1 MRFTCSREKL
11 LGGLQIVSSVVST
24 RGMKPVY
31 ESVLIRS
38 REGGLELMGTDLE
51 VAIRFH
57 LTNEGEDEGQGIV
70 IEEAGALVVPAARLT
85 SILREVKD
93 ERVQFVWEQNIL
105 SVECEGSRFR
115 IMGLPEEEFPEIPDF
130 PEQTA
135 IRLPGDLF
143 KRMVSR
149 TSFATAK
156 EKMRYALNGIL
167 FLLKGTTLTMVGTDG
182 RRLAHT
188 SSNVADA
195 GDVDLRAIVP
205 TKGMTQIGKV
215 LGDEEDTIELALEAN
230 QLSARTAHA
239 VVVSRVL
246 EGSFP
251 PFEDVIPM
259 NCERKARVGRDELV
273 AAVRKAALLT
283 NKESQSVR
291 WAFDEG
297 ALTLTSRAAEV
308 GEAHVT
314 VDIEYEGEPAE
325 VAFNPAY
332 VLDGLNV
339 IEDATVTFEFRN
351 PSSPA
356 KMTDGE
362 EFTYVVMPI
371 SIE

>member
-11 LGGLQIVSSVVST
+11 LGGLQIVGSVVST

-38 REGGLELMGTDLE
+38 RDGALEMMGTDLE

-57 LTNEGEDEGQGIV
+57 LTDEDGGIR

-85 SILREVKD
+85 AILREVKD
-93 ERVQFVWEQNIL
+93 DQVDFTWEQNIL
-105 SVECEGSRFR
+105 TVECVGSRFR

-130 PEQTA
+130 PEQAPITVPSA
-135 IRLPGDLF
+135 LF
-143 KRMVSR
+143 QRMVAR
-149 TSFATAK
+149 TSFAAAR
-156 EKMRYALNGIL
+156 EKMRYALNGVL
-167 FLLKGTTLTMVGTDG
+167 LLLKDNRLQMIGTDG
-182 RRLAHT
+182 RRLAHSGAT
-188 SSNVADA
+188 IDDPTGAD
-195 GDVDLRAIVP
+195 LKAIVP
-205 TKGMTQIGKV
+205 TKGMMQISKV
-215 LGDEEDTIELALEAN
+215 VGEEEETIDLALGNN

-251 PFEDVIPM
+251 PFEDVIPV
-259 NCERKARVGRDELV
+259 NCERKARVRRTDLI

-291 WAFDEG
+291 WTFGEG
-297 ALTLTSRAAEV
+297 SLKLTARAAEV
-308 GEAHVT
+308 GEAHVSL
-314 VDIEYEGEPAE
+314 DIEYEGEPAE
-325 VAFNPAY
+325 IAFNPAY

-339 IEDATVTFEFRN
+339 IEAETVTFEFRN

-356 KMTDGE
+356 KMTDGD

>member
-11 LGGLQIVSSVVST
+11 LGGLQIVGSVVST

-38 REGGLELMGTDLE
+38 RDGALEMMGTDLE

-57 LTNEGEDEGQGIV
+57 LTDKDGDIR

-85 SILREVKD
+85 AILREVKD
-93 ERVQFVWEQNIL
+93 DLLNFVWEQNVLTI
-105 SVECEGSRFR
+105 SCVGSRFR

-130 PEQTA
+130 PEQAPVTVPSA
-135 IRLPGDLF
+135 IF
-143 KRMVSR
+143 KRMVAR
-149 TSFATAK
+149 TSFAAAR
-156 EKMRYALNGIL
+156 EKMRYALNGVL
-167 FLLKGTTLTMVGTDG
+167 FLLKDDRLQMVGTDG

-188 SSNVADA
+188 SHAIENKTGA
-195 GDVDLRAIVP
+195 DLRAIVP
-205 TKGMTQIGKV
+205 TKGMTQIAKV
-215 LGDEEDTIELALEAN
+215 IGEEEETIDLALSNN
-230 QLSARTAHA
+230 QLAARTEHA
-239 VVVSRVL
+239 VVVSRIL

-251 PFEDVIPM
+251 PFQDVIPL
-259 NCERKARVGRDELV
+259 NCECRARMKREDLI

-291 WAFDEG
+291 WAFGEG
-297 ALTLTSRAAEV
+297 ELILTARAAEV
-308 GEAHVT
+308 GEAHVSLA
-314 VDIEYEGEPAE
+314 IEYEGEPAE
-325 VAFNPAY
+325 IALNPAY
-332 VLDGLNV
+332 VLDGLAV
-339 IEDATVTFEFRN
+339 IEDETVTFEFRN
-351 PSSPA
+351 PSSPS